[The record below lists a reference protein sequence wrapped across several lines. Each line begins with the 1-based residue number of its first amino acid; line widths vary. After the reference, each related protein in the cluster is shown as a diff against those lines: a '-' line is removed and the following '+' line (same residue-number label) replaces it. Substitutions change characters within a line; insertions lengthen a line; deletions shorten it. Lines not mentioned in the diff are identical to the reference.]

1 MLKKYY
7 LKIYIAANNFSNVIC
22 FDNHYER
29 DLYITD
35 CKAYY
40 KSGIYF
46 SQWEISG
53 SDALQE
59 QVAIMQRQLQAG
71 YDSQI
76 ADLQRRISKYKSQL
90 SSKCDDC
97 MYKLQADTLQASY
110 DRLSQNLKLLQD
122 SYEQAKQAGKQAQDA
137 YINTIATLDKILTTK
152 DDKYIDE
159 QMDALQDTLPKVGGL
174 LQVNARLALA
184 YTLHLIASLKSG

>member
-1 MLKKYY
+1 MTKYY
-7 LKIYIAANNFSNVIC
+7 LKIYIAANNFSSVLVFN
-22 FDNHYER
+22 NQYER
-29 DLYITD
+29 DLYIND
-35 CKAYY
+35 CKAQYRA
-40 KSGIYF
+40 GGVYF

-59 QVAIMQRQLQAG
+59 QVNIMQRQLVAG
-71 YDSQI
+71 YDSQF
-76 ADLQRRISKYKSQL
+76 ADLQRRISKYKSLL

-97 MYKLQADTLQASY
+97 MYKSQADTLQASY
-110 DRLSQNLKLLQD
+110 DRLQDNLKQLQD

-152 DDKYIDE
+152 DDNTINEYLDT
-159 QMDALQDTLPKVGGL
+159 LQDTLPKVGGL

-184 YTLHLIASLKSG
+184 YTLHLIANSKSK